1 MGFIKYSVRIYRRKL
16 FIIPRERGQGIPPS
30 PPENTFSFDL
40 REIGD
45 FLGNWEEH
53 QKKNADI
60 GRKKKTDKGQKGW
73 ENTVSDDIA
82 RQ

>member
-1 MGFIKYSVRIYRRKL
+1 MRIYRRKL
-16 FIIPRERGQGIPPS
+16 FIIPRERGQGIS
-30 PPENTFSFDL
+30 PPPQKKNTFSFDL
-40 REIGD
+40 REGGD

-60 GRKKKTDKGQKGW
+60 GRKKKTEQGQKGW

-82 RQ
+82 R